1 MRSSKRQISRR
12 RRVAGWVGL
21 VLAAWVFAQTC
32 YVLLM
37 RSGRGP
43 ASITGDLALVRSD
56 RPGLRVLFV
65 GNSLTAAYGM
75 PAMVEQLAAG
85 APGGRAIF
93 TVLYWRG
100 GSTLADA
107 ARDSRLAELL
117 ANDRLDYVVLQEQ
130 SQIPARPDLRD
141 ELMLPAA
148 ARLDGMAEHAGARTV
163 LFMTWARQH
172 GDPDAVPGDTYAAMQ
187 ARLDEGYIAASSM
200 LDASLSPVGRAWA
213 IAMRRQP
220 GLQLWAPDGYHPTQA
235 GSYLT
240 ACVFYALLTR
250 RDPAASDY
258 TGGLDVGLARRLQRT
273 ARESVRQV
281 YAWDEQ
287 RHPTEHPH

>member
-1 MRSSKRQISRR
+1 MR
-12 RRVAGWVGL
+12 
-21 VLAAWVFAQTC
+21 
-32 YVLLM
+32 
-37 RSGRGP
+37 P
-43 ASITGDLALVRSD
+43 ITGDLTLFRGE

-75 PAMVEQLAAG
+75 PGMVERLAAG

-117 ANDRLDYVVLQEQ
+117 AHERLDYVVLQEQ
-130 SQIPARPDLRD
+130 GQIPARPDLRD

-148 ARLDGMAEHAGARTV
+148 ATLDGMAEHAGARTV
-163 LFMTWARQH
+163 LFMTWARRH
-172 GDPDAVPGDTYAAMQ
+172 GDPDAFPGDTYAAMQ
-187 ARLDEGYIAASSM
+187 VRLDEGYIAVSSM

-213 IAMRRQP
+213 IAMQWQP
-220 GLQLWAPDGYHPTQA
+220 GLRLLAPDGYHPTQA

-250 RDPAASDY
+250 RDPAASGY
-258 TGGLDVGLARRLQRT
+258 TGGLDRGPARWLQRI
-273 ARESVRQV
+273 ARESVRQL
-281 YAWDEQ
+281 YGWDE
-287 RHPTEHPH
+287 